1 MFLTLYNSIPSQ
13 LAKNNKFYITKV
25 TNKKVTNK
33 DRKFIF
39 DLLNSKTILPF
50 YKVNDPSLSLNGTKD
65 IDNFKLYLSDI
76 GLFTTMLFNDKLST
90 NENIYI
96 KLLSDKLDVNLGYLY
111 ENAIAQIIKSN
122 DRDLFYYV
130 FKNDETTR
138 SYEIYFLTRRG
149 NDEKLDI
156 LGITKDDLT
165 KKGFKYHDCYIGLSK
180 KGEACKNLGI
190 DVFIDDS
197 VMQIEDVNKYG
208 IKTILVDNWYNK
220 EYKGLKAQRFQEIYN
235 TIRKWNNAR

>member
-138 SYEIYFLTRRG
+138 SYEIYFLTTDS
-149 NDEKLDI
+149 NKLVPI
-156 LGITKDDLT
+156 EVKSSETKNHKSINEFSRNIHL
-165 KKGFKYHDCYIGLSK
+165 KYQGEYYFFKMIFFMMKC
-180 KGEACKNLGI
+180 
-190 DVFIDDS
+190 
-197 VMQIEDVNKYG
+197 
-208 IKTILVDNWYNK
+208 
-220 EYKGLKAQRFQEIYN
+220 
-235 TIRKWNNAR
+235 

>member
-1 MFLTLYNSIPSQ
+1 MFSTLYNSIPSQ
-13 LAKNNKFYITKV
+13 LTKNNKFYITKV

-39 DLLNSKTILPF
+39 DLLNSKTVLPF

-90 NENIYI
+90 NENIYV

-138 SYEIYFLTRRG
+138 SYEIYFLTTDS
-149 NDEKLDI
+149 NKLVPI
-156 LGITKDDLT
+156 EVKSFETKNHKSINEFL
-165 KKGFKYHDCYIGLSK
+165 KNIHLKYQ
-180 KGEACKNLGI
+180 GEYYFPKMIFLRMKC
-190 DVFIDDS
+190 
-197 VMQIEDVNKYG
+197 
-208 IKTILVDNWYNK
+208 
-220 EYKGLKAQRFQEIYN
+220 
-235 TIRKWNNAR
+235 

>member
-50 YKVNDPSLSLNGTKD
+50 YKVNDPSLFLNGTKD

-138 SYEIYFLTRRG
+138 SYEIYFLTTDSNKLVPIEVKSSETKNHKSINEFSRKYSSKISRRILFFQDDIFH
-149 NDEKLDI
+149 DEMLELRPI
-156 LGITKDDLT
+156 YLAPLT
-165 KKGFKYHDCYIGLSK
+165 IKNFK
-180 KGEACKNLGI
+180 
-190 DVFIDDS
+190 
-197 VMQIEDVNKYG
+197 
-208 IKTILVDNWYNK
+208 
-220 EYKGLKAQRFQEIYN
+220 
-235 TIRKWNNAR
+235 

>member
-1 MFLTLYNSIPSQ
+1 MFSTLYNSIPSQ
-13 LAKNNKFYITKV
+13 LTKNNKLYITKV

-39 DLLNSKTILPF
+39 DLLNSKTVLPF

-90 NENIYI
+90 NENIYV

-138 SYEIYFLTRRG
+138 SYEIYFLTTDS
-149 NDEKLDI
+149 NKLVPI
-156 LGITKDDLT
+156 EVKSFETKIINRLMT
-165 KKGFKYHDCYIGLSK
+165 FQKNIHLKYQ
-180 KGEACKNLGI
+180 GEYYFPKMIFLRMKC
-190 DVFIDDS
+190 
-197 VMQIEDVNKYG
+197 
-208 IKTILVDNWYNK
+208 
-220 EYKGLKAQRFQEIYN
+220 
-235 TIRKWNNAR
+235 